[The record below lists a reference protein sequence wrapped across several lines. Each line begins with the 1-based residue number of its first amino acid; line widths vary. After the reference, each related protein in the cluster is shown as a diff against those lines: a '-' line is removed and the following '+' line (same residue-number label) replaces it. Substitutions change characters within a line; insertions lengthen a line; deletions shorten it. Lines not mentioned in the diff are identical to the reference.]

1 MEEAEQVS
9 GPMCERVE
17 MPKVF
22 GISAFDS
29 MMKDLDEI
37 ISMLVASIKTL
48 KKNNGDGNVEEGKN

>member
-1 MEEAEQVS
+1 
-9 GPMCERVE
+9 MCERVE
-17 MPKVF
+17 MPKVL